1 MDNYRVQLLSR
12 ALRDLDGIYAYI
24 AKTLQE
30 PETALHMVE
39 ELEAQILSLETMPYR
54 CAERRTGAYA
64 GKGYRQLFV
73 KNYTVIFRIDE
84 KEKQAVSYTHLTLP
98 TT

>member
-39 ELEAQILSLETMPYR
+39 EP
-54 CAERRTGAYA
+54 
-64 GKGYRQLFV
+64 
-73 KNYTVIFRIDE
+73 
-84 KEKQAVSYTHLTLP
+84 VSYTHLKSVAGGNGHEQEADHPAFSKGCTAAAQGRTAEGPHLSLIHI
-98 TT
+98 